1 MKKIFL
7 FGIVL
12 SIAIC
17 SFAQGYTS
25 AQETLRSQI
34 SSYIANKGLNPEKQN
49 DGLKFKSEGVTY
61 YIEIDKEA
69 KSPMYVRLCR
79 YVKFSENLNKTTV
92 SQNIND
98 FNTKF
103 GVKVCCQEKS
113 AVISGEMFVTK
124 ASDFTYAFD
133 TFLSQIKSA
142 YKELSK

>member
-7 FGIVL
+7 LGIVL

-69 KSPMYVRLCR
+69 KSPMYVAML
-79 YVKFSENLNKTTV
+79 NLAK
-92 SQNIND
+92 I
-98 FNTKF
+98 
-103 GVKVCCQEKS
+103 
-113 AVISGEMFVTK
+113 
-124 ASDFTYAFD
+124 
-133 TFLSQIKSA
+133 
-142 YKELSK
+142 